1 MRRRL
6 SEAERKEKKM
16 IKVETDK
23 KEGTH
28 VAVFKVN
35 TTSSRCLQLH
45 FLWRVPAA
53 AVR

>member
-53 AVR
+53 AVS